1 MMRIFGTALLVGLV
15 TVGTAAAAQS
25 PVNVRQ
31 ANQERR
37 IDAGHRS
44 GKLTHSED
52 ARLKSEQRSIARLE
66 KQLRARHG
74 GHLTAA
80 DKRLI
85 HARQESANRHILAQ
99 KQDGQRGRN
108 KLKL

>member
-1 MMRIFGTALLVGLV
+1 MRIFKTALLLGLAAI
-15 TVGTAAAAQS
+15 GTSAIAAG

-44 GKLTHSED
+44 GKLTRAEE
-52 ARLKSEQRSIARLE
+52 ARLNAEQRSIKRLE
-66 KQLRARHG
+66 AQLKARHG
-74 GHLTAA
+74 RLTAA

-85 HARQESANRHILAQ
+85 HSRQEAANRHILAQ
-99 KQDGQRGRN
+99 KGDAQRGRN

>member
-1 MMRIFGTALLVGLV
+1 MHIFRTALLAGLV
-15 TVGTAAAAQS
+15 AMGTTAIAQS

-44 GKLTHSED
+44 GKLTRAEE
-52 ARLKSEQRSIARLE
+52 ARLKAEQRSIARLE
-66 KQLRARHG
+66 RQLKARHG
-74 GHLTAA
+74 GRLTAA

-85 HARQESANRHILAQ
+85 HRRQEAANRHILAQ
-99 KQDGQRGRN
+99 KYDTQRGRN

>member
-1 MMRIFGTALLVGLV
+1 MRIFATALVGLV
-15 TVGTAAAAQS
+15 AIGTTAVAQS

-37 IDAGHRS
+37 IDAGERS
-44 GKLTHSED
+44 GKLTRAEQ
-52 ARLKSEQRSIARLE
+52 ARLKSEQRSIAQLE

-74 GHLTAA
+74 GRLTAA

-85 HARQESANRHILAQ
+85 HSRQEAANRHILAQ
-99 KQDGQRGRN
+99 KHDTQRGKN

>member
-1 MMRIFGTALLVGLV
+1 MQLFRTAIALSLV
-15 TVGTAAAAQS
+15 TIGTAAIAQS

-37 IDAGHRS
+37 IDAGERS
-44 GKLTHSED
+44 GKLTHSEN
-52 ARLKSEQRSIARLE
+52 ARLKSEQRSIAQLE

-85 HARQESANRHILAQ
+85 HSRQEAANHHILAQ
-99 KQDGQRGRN
+99 KYDAQRGKN